1 MATRLK
7 KRKLSEIEENN
18 ELSKYVKDE
27 TTISLL
33 VARGISKLFP
43 IQTACYEPVYKN
55 DDLIGKDRT
64 GSGKTLSYALPLTEK
79 LRK

>member
-18 ELSKYVKDE
+18 DLSKYVKDE

-43 IQTACYEPVYKN
+43 I
-55 DDLIGKDRT
+55 
-64 GSGKTLSYALPLTEK
+64 
-79 LRK
+79 